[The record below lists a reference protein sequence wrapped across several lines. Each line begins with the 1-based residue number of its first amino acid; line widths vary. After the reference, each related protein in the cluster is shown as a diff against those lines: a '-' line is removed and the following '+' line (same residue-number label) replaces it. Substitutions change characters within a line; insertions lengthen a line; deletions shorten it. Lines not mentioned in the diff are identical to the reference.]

1 MQPFDYY
8 KPKDFN
14 EAFKLLTL
22 PDKVMYPLAGATD
35 LIPHTRDGAWK
46 PDGVVDI
53 KGLPGLRELTV
64 ERVTP
69 CCGCAP
75 GECLYI
81 GAAIR
86 MNEIAHS
93 PLVRTHWDILAQAA
107 AAMGNEQVRN
117 RATLGGNLGTASPA
131 ADSAPALLV
140 LEATVLVKG
149 PEGDR
154 SIPIDKFFAGPK
166 RNVLKKGELILAIL
180 IPKPPAGSAGV
191 YEKLSRRKAGDLAI
205 VSVAVL
211 AYPYNSGQRWR
222 VALGAVAPTP
232 IRAPQAEAILNERH
246 DAVHIDKAAA
256 AAYGCCCPIDDVRA
270 SAAYRQMM
278 VVNITRRAIRRV
290 LALGQA
296 NVETSER

>member
-1 MQPFDYY
+1 MQPFEYY
-8 KPKDFN
+8 KPKDFD

-22 PDKVMYPLAGATD
+22 PGKVMYPLAGATD

-53 KGLPGLRELTV
+53 KGLPGLRDLTV
-64 ERVTP
+64 EGLEP

-75 GECLYI
+75 GECLYA
-81 GAAIR
+81 GAAVR

-93 PLVRTHWDILAQAA
+93 ALVRSHWDILAQAA

-140 LEATVLVKG
+140 LEASVLVKG

-154 SIPIDKFFAGPK
+154 SIPVEKFFAGPK
-166 RNVLKKGELILAIL
+166 RNVLRKGELIVGSL
-180 IPKPPAGSAGV
+180 IPKPPAGSVGV

-205 VSVAVL
+205 VGVAVM
-211 AYPYNSGQRWR
+211 AYPHDGGYRWR
-222 VALGAVAPTP
+222 VALGAVAPSP
-232 IRAPQAEAILNERH
+232 IRSPQAEAILNTGH
-246 DAVHIDKAAA
+246 DAAHIDEAAA

-270 SAAYRQMM
+270 SAEYRQMM
-278 VVNITRRAIRRV
+278 VVNISRRAIRAV
-290 LALGQA
+290 VQQLPM
-296 NVETSER
+296 